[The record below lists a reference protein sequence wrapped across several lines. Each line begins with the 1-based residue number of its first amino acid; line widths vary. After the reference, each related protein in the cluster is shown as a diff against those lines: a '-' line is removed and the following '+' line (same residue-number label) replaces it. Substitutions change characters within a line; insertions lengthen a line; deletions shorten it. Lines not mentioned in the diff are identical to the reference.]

1 MKIQKKLFFFLV
13 IFFIFLLALS
23 MIIKIIKTNKK
34 QKSSVLPPQ
43 EKTVRRPAVAGSFYP
58 ADSQQLN
65 TKLKDFLNQ
74 AEPISVTGKLRI
86 LIVPHAGIDY
96 SGRVAAWGFK
106 QVEGGGYKQVIL
118 LGASHRAYF
127 DHVAVDDSSSWETP
141 RGSVEIDQ
149 DLVKAIVEENK
160 KIVNDSVPH
169 KEEHSLEI
177 ELIFL
182 QKVLSDFKIVPILV
196 SQPSEETI
204 DYLAQK
210 ISQNLDEETLLVV
223 STDLSH
229 YPSWETAVQVDNRTI
244 EAILLGKKDDL
255 EPTIKDIE
263 SKNYPNLVTAAC
275 GYQPIRIA
283 LRVAEILK
291 LSDFKKI
298 KYENSGDIS
307 GDKSRVVGYAAIGV
321 FSEKI
326 NTDSPQLDD
335 QAQKEATK
343 IARTTLAEYI
353 NNRQKVPITSQ
364 NQVLSQSLGAFVTLR
379 KDGQLRGCIGKFEPS
394 EPLYQVIQEMTIAAA
409 TEDVRFPPVRAEEL
423 SEIKIEISVMS
434 PKKRISSW
442 KEVKLGKHG
451 VVIQKDGRGG
461 TFLPQVAKD
470 TGWTLEEFLG
480 QLCSQK
486 AGLSPDCYKDPTT
499 AIYTF
504 EAQIFEEE

>member
-1 MKIQKKLFFFLV
+1 MKINYLFLCLLIVFSLAS
-13 IFFIFLLALS
+13 FI
-23 MIIKIIKTNKK
+23 IIINIKNKK
-34 QKSSVLPPQ
+34 SFQKPMPSVQ
-43 EKTVRRPAVAGSFYP
+43 KQVRRPAVAGSFYP
-58 ADSQQLN
+58 DSPQQLD
-65 TKLKDFLNQ
+65 TKLTDLFNQ
-74 AEPISVTGKLRI
+74 VGTVSATGKLRI

-141 RGSVEIDQ
+141 QGLVEIDQ

-169 KEEHSLEI
+169 QDEHSLEI

-182 QKVLSDFKIVPILV
+182 QKVLSNFKIVPILV

-244 EAILLGKKDDL
+244 GTILSGKKDDL
-255 EPTIKDIE
+255 ESTIKDIE

-275 GYQPIRIA
+275 GYQSIKIA

-298 KYENSGDIS
+298 KYENSGDVT
-307 GDKSRVVGYAAIGV
+307 GDKGRVVGYVAIGGW
-321 FSEKI
+321 SEKRDYA
-326 NTDSPQLDD
+326 TSQLD
-335 QAQKEATK
+335 AETKKEALQ
-343 IARTTLAEYI
+343 IAKKTLAEYI
-353 NNRQKVPITSQ
+353 NNRQKIPITSQ
-364 NQVLSQSLGAFVTLR
+364 NQVLSQPLGAFVTLR
-379 KDGQLRGCIGKFEPS
+379 KKGQLRGCIGKFEPS

-504 EAQIFEEE
+504 KAQVFEEGDI